1 MTAEGAR
8 GCVWRAAGRRCRGC
22 RHADVSRHRTQP
34 YRTVPYH
41 TVSYLTAGTYGKA
54 YLTLSLS
61 KKARGKESRCG
72 KPAKMWKTLWKAC
85 GELVSRRS
93 GRCGRAR
100 ARRSMGA
107 CRQGGCAG
115 AVLACGRA
123 WSGGGAAVDRSCAR
137 GRGCGG
143 ADAGSGG
150 GRVRRSMGACR
161 QGGTCGCGRGFWSGT
176 VWHALSAGAGVVDA
190 FGWRVVAAVR
200 CGTRVQRRA
209 RWLDFFQRE
218 KILDKLCKSILNW
231 KQGITQAAPG
241 DGLRHRPHRRSCS
254 AHPTSTSSVAA
265 WPPRHLP
272 RIAKGDAR
280 SHPRRA
286 LPPRAPL
293 RVRASHIHLI
303 RRGDFGHV
311 LRVRRAP
318 FRRCPPQNGDEKL
331 RPASNRCW
339 AEFCDSSRAGAAAF
353 SLAFRLPFRWLS
365 CAAAFSLAFLCAC
378 GHRAAFL
385 TRPSRS
391 CPRATPRTGCAYGRS
406 GGRTPS
412 SPATTA
418 GQTR

>member
-8 GCVWRAAGRRCRGC
+8 GCAWRAAGRRCRGC

-72 KPAKMWKTLWKAC
+72 KPAKMWKTLWKTC
-85 GELVSRRS
+85 FKVLRPLR
-93 GRCGRAR
+93 
-100 ARRSMGA
+100 
-107 CRQGGCAG
+107 AG
-115 AVLACGRA
+115 A
-123 WSGGGAAVDRSCAR
+123 GAAEH
-137 GRGCGG
+137 GG
-143 ADAGSGG
+143 
-150 GRVRRSMGACR
+150 VPT
-161 QGGTCGCGRGFWSGT
+161 GGTCRCGRGFWSGT
-176 VWHALSAGAGVVDA
+176 VWRALSAGAGVVDA

-209 RWLDFFQRE
+209 RWLAFLLRE
-218 KILDKLCKSILNW
+218 KMLDKLCKSILNW
-231 KQGITQAAPG
+231 KQGITQAAAG

-265 WPPRHLP
+265 TLVMRC
-272 RIAKGDAR
+272 ASDAR
-280 SHPRRA
+280 
-286 LPPRAPL
+286 LT
-293 RVRASHIHLI
+293 
-303 RRGDFGHV
+303 
-311 LRVRRAP
+311 
-318 FRRCPPQNGDEKL
+318 
-331 RPASNRCW
+331 
-339 AEFCDSSRAGAAAF
+339 GAALRKTETKNSALHRTDAGRSF
-353 SLAFRLPFRWLS
+353 VTAAAQARLPFRWLS
-365 CAAAFSLAFLCAC
+365 CAAAFSQPFLCAC

-391 CPRATPRTGCAYGRS
+391 CPRATPQTGCAYGRS

-418 GQTR
+418 GRTR

>member
-8 GCVWRAAGRRCRGC
+8 GCAWRAAGRRCRGC

-61 KKARGKESRCG
+61 KKARGKESRCW

-85 GELVSRRS
+85 GKLVSRRS
-93 GRCGRAR
+93 GR
-100 ARRSMGA
+100 
-107 CRQGGCAG
+107 
-115 AVLACGRA
+115 A
-123 WSGGGAAVDRSCAR
+123 WSGAGAAEH
-137 GRGCGG
+137 GG
-143 ADAGSGG
+143 
-150 GRVRRSMGACR
+150 VPT
-161 QGGTCGCGRGFWSGT
+161 GGTCGCGRGFWSGT
-176 VWHALSAGAGVVDA
+176 VRRVLSAGAGVVDA

-209 RWLDFFQRE
+209 RWLAFLPRE
-218 KILDKLCKSILNW
+218 KMLDKLCKSILNW
-231 KQGITQAAPG
+231 KQGITQAAAG
-241 DGLRHRPHRRSCS
+241 DGLRHHPHRRSCS

-265 WPPRHLP
+265 TSVMCC
-272 RIAKGDAR
+272 AFDAR
-280 SHPRRA
+280 LS
-286 LPPRAPL
+286 
-293 RVRASHIHLI
+293 
-303 RRGDFGHV
+303 
-311 LRVRRAP
+311 
-318 FRRCPPQNGDEKL
+318 
-331 RPASNRCW
+331 
-339 AEFCDSSRAGAAAF
+339 GAALRKTETKNSAPHRTDAGRSF
-353 SLAFRLPFRWLS
+353 VTAAAQARRPFRWLS
-365 CAAAFSLAFLCAC
+365 CAAAFSQPFLCAC

-418 GQTR
+418 GRTR

>member
-8 GCVWRAAGRRCRGC
+8 GCAWRAAGRRCRGC

-72 KPAKMWKTLWKAC
+72 KPAKMWKTC
-85 GELVSRRS
+85 GKLVSRRS
-93 GRCGRAR
+93 GR
-100 ARRSMGA
+100 
-107 CRQGGCAG
+107 
-115 AVLACGRA
+115 A
-123 WSGGGAAVDRSCAR
+123 WSGAGAAEH
-137 GRGCGG
+137 GG
-143 ADAGSGG
+143 
-150 GRVRRSMGACR
+150 VPT
-161 QGGTCGCGRGFWSGT
+161 GGTCGCGRGFWSGT
-176 VWHALSAGAGVVDA
+176 VRRGLSAGAGVVVA

-209 RWLDFFQRE
+209 RWLDFLLRE
-218 KILDKLCKSILNW
+218 KALDKLCKSILNW
-231 KQGITQAAPG
+231 KQGITQAAAG

-254 AHPTSTSSVAA
+254 VYPTSTSSVAA
-265 WPPRHLP
+265 TSVMCC
-272 RIAKGDAR
+272 ASDAR
-280 SHPRRA
+280 
-286 LPPRAPL
+286 LT
-293 RVRASHIHLI
+293 
-303 RRGDFGHV
+303 
-311 LRVRRAP
+311 
-318 FRRCPPQNGDEKL
+318 
-331 RPASNRCW
+331 
-339 AEFCDSSRAGAAAF
+339 GAALRKTETKNSAPHRTDAGRSF
-353 SLAFRLPFRWLS
+353 VTAAAQARLPFRWLS
-365 CAAAFSLAFLCAC
+365 CAAAFPQPFLCAC

-418 GQTR
+418 GRTR